1 MQALVLMRLGE
12 EDINEWA
19 GLLQKKKKKRQC
31 NNLATQK
38 IGVYIIHVYILI
50 TYT

>member
-19 GLLQKKKKKRQC
+19 GLLQKKKKKKG
-31 NNLATQK
+31 N
-38 IGVYIIHVYILI
+38 VIIWQHRK
-50 TYT
+50 